1 MDIRGVGVE
10 EILRVFTA
18 CPLDIRTLVLDVR
31 DQKAFKKLHVMQ
43 SFNIRLAANGK
54 ALLDYSKNTYSYRWS
69 PDCWWD
75 KHVVIYGEAP
85 LKKDH
90 PIVSYLIKDA
100 HAKSVS
106 YLKTTGFN
114 GILDELPFVCTPST
128 KANATK
134 RYPGIIAY
142 KQLYL
147 GSWDD
152 ASAPEQMAELGI
164 KRVLTI
170 HNSPEEVRFPASV
183 KHLRLQLADVE
194 TQDISPLFATS
205 FDFIEAGIHANE
217 AVLVHCGHGASRSAT
232 LVIAYLMRKH
242 SWTATKARQFCYERR
257 SLVQPNDG
265 FWRSLCAL
273 EGQLGLSHRSDP
285 ARTSGNR
292 GADAP
297 SALAEG
303 AAGQKVAAQFIPASQ
318 IGTGKLPAK
327 ADASQHPLG
336 TPPAPTHDAARDGDG
351 AIRDGD
357 GHRSSR
363 RRLTNDAESGD
374 QDLHQDRRHEDAAQR
389 RRKQSRDDSDD
400 DDHHRDSHGHEKRGH
415 RRLPEAE
422 GDDTHRDD
430 RHHSSRSSNRE
441 SAERHRNGSK
451 AGARPERDDRD
462 GQNPGDRHRS
472 QPSDERSSHAADQ
485 APAKAAGLEGN
496 GSVQQPG
503 LEARVPSSSSLVL
516 DVIKHGK
523 SVGNLRLSL
532 HLPNQRCIFGRI
544 PTCDVMLEHGSI
556 SRQHAQL
563 STDAACHVFLS
574 DLGSAH
580 GTNLDG
586 VWLRAKAPKL
596 LAKGSKFKLGASTR
610 EYQVRELPY
619 AAASR

>member
-285 ARTSGNR
+285 ART
-292 GADAP
+292 
-297 SALAEG
+297 
-303 AAGQKVAAQFIPASQ
+303 K
-318 IGTGKLPAK
+318 
-327 ADASQHPLG
+327 
-336 TPPAPTHDAARDGDG
+336 
-351 AIRDGD
+351 
-357 GHRSSR
+357 
-363 RRLTNDAESGD
+363 
-374 QDLHQDRRHEDAAQR
+374 
-389 RRKQSRDDSDD
+389 
-400 DDHHRDSHGHEKRGH
+400 
-415 RRLPEAE
+415 
-422 GDDTHRDD
+422 
-430 RHHSSRSSNRE
+430 
-441 SAERHRNGSK
+441 RHRNGSK